1 MLNQSTLGYTRGF
14 SLSAPTV
21 TRLPSEL
28 GIPVL
33 PVYTDGGS
41 PQFSVSGRFSL
52 LSGGPI
58 KGARNSYSL
67 QDNFS
72 IIHGTHTLKFG
83 FEYLRMSNFAAFLSP
98 PQYSFNGQRT
108 GGGLATRGD
117 PLADFLLG
125 AYQSLGITNG
135 VRNQDGRYSFTSVF
149 AQDDLK
155 VSRRLTLN
163 LGLRWELPT
172 PWVHRYDLI
181 DTVIP
186 DPAVRSK
193 KYPSAPPGMLF
204 PGDLP
209 RGLYN
214 RDLNNFAPRVGFAWD
229 VFGDGRTAIRG
240 AYGLFYD
247 TFNTDTI
254 AQENPPFVGGR
265 QTFVNG
271 LMSDPFASIGAVA
284 PPAVI
289 DPNAFKFTYPING
302 YWSGTGKNSL
312 RTTYIHEWNFTIN
325 RQLGHDYALTVGYVG
340 KTGIKLLAFRPF
352 NAAPYI
358 PGVDAQGRPLSTESN
373 AGSRAPFLPGIYG
386 TESIYLDNS
395 FTSAY
400 ESMQVV
406 LDKRF
411 SKGFQLSTSYTLSK
425 SIDSSSTITLGSC
438 LANPFDARADRGR
451 SDWDRRHAFVLS
463 GVWSPPVYGSQRGV
477 LGRVAGGWS
486 LSGISRVQS
495 GAPVTA
501 FTGQNTALD
510 GNICSGSALHPGYYR
525 RTGERPFFPGG
536 YGQQLL
542 QSQRVRFARTGQIR
556 DRRPRNFLRSSTGI
570 ERFGRIEGYRDSRS
584 VPLPVPG

>member
-1 MLNQSTLGYTRGF
+1 M
-14 SLSAPTV
+14 
-21 TRLPSEL
+21 
-28 GIPVL
+28 
-33 PVYTDGGS
+33 
-41 PQFSVSGRFSL
+41 SGRFSL

-358 PGVDAQGRPLSTESN
+358 PGVDAQGRPL
-373 AGSRAPFLPGIYG
+373 
-386 TESIYLDNS
+386 
-395 FTSAY
+395 
-400 ESMQVV
+400 
-406 LDKRF
+406 
-411 SKGFQLSTSYTLSK
+411 
-425 SIDSSSTITLGSC
+425 
-438 LANPFDARADRGR
+438 
-451 SDWDRRHAFVLS
+451 
-463 GVWSPPVYGSQRGV
+463 PPR
-477 LGRVAGGWS
+477 
-486 LSGISRVQS
+486 
-495 GAPVTA
+495 
-501 FTGQNTALD
+501 
-510 GNICSGSALHPGYYR
+510 
-525 RTGERPFFPGG
+525 
-536 YGQQLL
+536 
-542 QSQRVRFARTGQIR
+542 
-556 DRRPRNFLRSSTGI
+556 
-570 ERFGRIEGYRDSRS
+570 
-584 VPLPVPG
+584 